1 MTTSSGPT
9 TREPAIET
17 AERVESGA
25 IDAVAM
31 GQGVARVE
39 GPLKVAGRA
48 TYAFEVDV
56 PDPLFLH
63 LVTSTVAKGRV
74 RRIDAADARALP
86 GVVEVIDHSN
96 APRLVAGD
104 NAELVVL
111 QSDAVAFRGQVVA
124 VVVAE
129 TPEAAREG
137 AARVA
142 VDYDVEDHR
151 AELRADD
158 PDLYKPD
165 KVNPAFPTDSNSGRM
180 DLALQNADVIV
191 DQTYTTPYE
200 HNNPMEPHSVTAV
213 WRAPSADAD
222 DPVLTLHASTQSVHG
237 VVKALGPLFGLEPPQ
252 VHVRSLYVGGGF
264 GSKGMPHA
272 HDVVAALAAKTVP
285 GRPVRL
291 ALTRQQMFALAGYR
305 TATIQHLQLAADGA
319 GGLLG
324 INHEVIEQTSALKE
338 FAEQT
343 ALATRHMY
351 AAPSRHTSHRLAS
364 LDVAVPS
371 WMRAPGEAPGMFA
384 LEVAMD
390 ELAVATGID
399 PIELRARNDPET
411 DPDTGL
417 PFGHRRLVDC
427 LRLGA
432 ERFGWGAREPR
443 PGMRR
448 DGDWLVGLGVAS
460 ATYPYYQQPGNKAT
474 IRVLDGGRYEVLIG
488 AADIGTGATTVLGQ
502 IAADALGCHV
512 DDVDV
517 HLGDSTLPPASVAGG
532 SSGTSSWG
540 STIVAAA
547 RLLRSDH
554 GDHPSPGD
562 ESTSAP
568 AGNPNA
574 NRYAL
579 HSFGAQFVE
588 LRVNV
593 WTGEPRLSRMLGVF
607 SAGRIVNPVTARSQ
621 LIGGMTMGLGAGLLE
636 ESVRDP
642 RFGHIV
648 TQDLASYHV
657 AAHADVTDIEAIWLD
672 ETDSYANPMGARGI
686 GEIGIVGVAAAV
698 ANAAWHATGIRVRDL
713 PVTADRLLDLPAGLP
728 ALDGH
733 PRGGF

>member
-1 MTTSSGPT
+1 MTTSSEPT
-9 TREPAIET
+9 TQEPATRT
-17 AERVESGA
+17 AEPADSGA

-31 GQGVARVE
+31 GQGIARVE

-48 TYAFEVDV
+48 PYAFEVDV

-63 LVTSTVAKGRV
+63 LVTSTVAKGRI
-74 RRIDAADARALP
+74 RRVDAQAALALP
-86 GVVEVIDHSN
+86 GVVGIIDHTN
-96 APRLVAGD
+96 APRLEAGD

-137 AARVA
+137 ARVVT
-142 VDYDVEDHR
+142 VDYDEEEHR
-151 AELRADD
+151 AELQADD
-158 PDLYKPD
+158 PDLYKPE

-191 DQTYTTPYE
+191 DETYSTPYQ
-200 HNNPMEPHSVTAV
+200 HNNPMEPHAVTAL
-213 WRAPSADAD
+213 WRESSSDADA
-222 DPVLTLHASTQSVHG
+222 PVLTLHASTQSVHG
-237 VVKALGPLFGLEPPQ
+237 VVTAIAPLFGLEPQ
-252 VHVRSLYVGGGF
+252 EVHVRSLYVGGGF

-272 HDVVAALAAKTVP
+272 HDVVAAVAAKAMP

-305 TATIQHLQLAADGA
+305 TATIQHLQLAADRDGR
-319 GGLLG
+319 LLG
-324 INHEVIEQTSALKE
+324 VNHEVVEQTSAVKE

-343 ALATRHMY
+343 AVATRHMY
-351 AAPSRHTSHRLAS
+351 AAPAMHTSHRLAS

-384 LEVAMD
+384 LEVGLD
-390 ELAVATGID
+390 ELAVAADID

-411 DPDTGL
+411 DPDTGR

-432 ERFGWGAREPR
+432 ERFGWDGRDPR

-474 IRVLDGGRYEVLIG
+474 IRAVDGGRYEVLIG

-512 DDVDV
+512 GDVVV

-532 SSGTSSWG
+532 SAGTSSWG

-547 RLLRSDH
+547 RLFRTDH
-554 GDHPSPGD
+554 GDDPAPGD

-574 NRYAL
+574 NRYSL

-588 LRVNV
+588 LKVNV

-672 ETDSYANPMGARGI
+672 ETDSYANPMGSRGI

-728 ALDGH
+728 ALEGH
-733 PRGGF
+733 PRASF